1 MDNQTQSDKLSTA
14 DRIKLLDFS
23 SRVPPCPLLTRAITK
38 LRTSRDHRQGSRV
51 FCCWRVS
58 DWVMYGCVTCHEA
71 ASHVTWH
78 VTADGRC
85 YIIWGLLTGGV
96 LAAGVPVRAVDDREL
111 HQLPLLQLVL
121 ALALKHRLLKTILGS
136 TSNSSNELVKMNLFD
151 FRRKAPTL
159 PPSRDTEGVY
169 LGGCVCCV
177 GWE

>member
-23 SRVPPCPLLTRAITK
+23 LRLPPFHLLTRAITK
-38 LRTSRDHRQGSRV
+38 LRTSRDHRHPSV
-51 FCCWRVS
+51 LWRVS

-85 YIIWGLLTGGV
+85 YIIWRLLTGGV
-96 LAAGVPVRAVDDREL
+96 LAAGVPVRAVDDGEL

-121 ALALKHRLLKTILGS
+121 ALALKHWLLRTLLGS

-169 LGGCVCCV
+169 LGGCVRCL
-177 GWE
+177 GSE

>member
-1 MDNQTQSDKLSTA
+1 M
-14 DRIKLLDFS
+14 
-23 SRVPPCPLLTRAITK
+23 SRGRVTR
-38 LRTSRDHRQGSRV
+38 
-51 FCCWRVS
+51 
-58 DWVMYGCVTCHEA
+58 
-71 ASHVTWH
+71 HVTRH
-78 VTADGRC
+78 SGQEVSY
-85 YIIWGLLTGGV
+85 YIELLTGGV

-169 LGGCVCCV
+169 LGGCVCCL
-177 GWE
+177 GSE